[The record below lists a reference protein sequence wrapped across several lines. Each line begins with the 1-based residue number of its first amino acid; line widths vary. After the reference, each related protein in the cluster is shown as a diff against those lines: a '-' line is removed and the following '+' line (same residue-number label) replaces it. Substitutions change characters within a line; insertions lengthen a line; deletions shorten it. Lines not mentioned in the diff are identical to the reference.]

1 METIT
6 IAQGKTES
14 GHIKVRKVLKN
25 LEVGKR
31 VAFPVSTFNCSSLK
45 SNVYGLSNGEGKDKN
60 YRLSCYRDGDSYVVE
75 KQPRNGTIESI
86 KAFSIAIRAALS
98 QYGEMSEKDL
108 LKAVEAKGKEWS
120 FYSALTELE
129 DAHRIRFT
137 ESCTYVI

>member
-25 LEVGKR
+25 LEVGKKI
-31 VAFPVSTFNCSSLK
+31 AFPVDAFNCSSLK

>member
-6 IAQGKTES
+6 IAQGKNES
-14 GHIKVRKVLKN
+14 GHVKVRKILKG
-25 LEVGKR
+25 LEVGKAI
-31 VAFPVSTFNCSSLK
+31 AFPVDAFNCSSLK
-45 SNVYGLSNGEGKDKN
+45 SNVYSLSNGDGKDKN
-60 YRLSCYRDGDSYVVE
+60 YRLSCYRNGDSYVVE

-108 LKAVEAKGKEWS
+108 IKAVGAKGKEWS

-129 DAHRIRFT
+129 DAHRIKFT
-137 ESCTYVI
+137 DSCTYAL